1 MEITIKEKLKE
12 LRKKNDITQEQL
24 ANHLG
29 ISQQSIC
36 KWERGEGYPDIT
48 LLPAIALYFG
58 ITLDELM
65 GIDEARINSAI
76 EAYINESL
84 AFLNAGDIKSDLELW
99 KKAYKEFPQNEQ
111 VKFNYMHA
119 LDSCF
124 MHDPEE
130 NSDMSPEIISIGENL
145 LNTTTDTDIREGTI
159 QILCF
164 VYNMLG
170 DKENAK
176 KHANMACHAY
186 CVTRGELLA
195 DILTGKEATKQHQQN
210 IYDLVDLLALNI
222 RGMRYNGNYATPH
235 ERIHLHQICINLYSL
250 IFENEDYGFYSCRL
264 TQNYRDIAYEY
275 AALGN
280 ADACLNALENMAKH
294 AVITDTQPDF
304 NHTSPLVNL
313 LEHKRISSTKNYTE
327 NECALRFKGLQHKAY
342 DFVRD
347 NPRFIKISEELAKYA
362 N

>member
-1 MEITIKEKLKE
+1 MKITIKEKLKE

-29 ISQQSIC
+29 ISQQSVC

-65 GIDEARINSAI
+65 GINEARIISAVD
-76 EAYINESL
+76 AYITTSHAL
-84 AFLNAGDIKSDLELW
+84 LNAGDIKSDLELW

-119 LDSCF
+119 LDSYF
-124 MHDPEE
+124 MHDPKG
-130 NSDMSPEIISIGENL
+130 NADMSTEIIRIGEEL
-145 LNTTTDTDIREGTI
+145 LNTTNDTEIREGVI

-164 VYNMLG
+164 AYNMSG
-170 DKENAK
+170 NKDNAEK
-176 KHANMACHAY
+176 YANMACTSY
-186 CVTRGELLA
+186 CVTRSELLA

-210 IYDLVDLLALNI
+210 ICDLIDLLALNI
-222 RGMRYNGNYATPH
+222 RGMRYNGNYKTAT
-235 ERIHLHQICINLYSL
+235 ERIYLHQICINLYSL

-280 ADACLNALENMAKH
+280 ADACLDALESMMNYA
-294 AVITDTQPDF
+294 AITDTQPDF
-304 NHTSPLVNL
+304 KHTSPLVNL

-327 NECALRFKGLQHKAY
+327 NECALRLKGLQHKAY